1 MRSTSP
7 SSRGSYGRI
16 RIARRYRRSL
26 AARDR
31 TKRETRMRFRQSD
44 SWVLCALLLAAAAAH
59 AQEQDFSKVEL
70 KTTQLAPGLAM
81 LEGVGGFAGGNVAV
95 SYGADGTAIV
105 DDQFVPMVPKIE
117 AAVRALKEGPV
128 RFVINTH
135 HHFDHV
141 SGNEPLRG
149 AGAVI
154 FAHENVRKRMSV
166 DQVSKVMN
174 RTIPAAPAT
183 ALPIVTFG
191 DGVTLHWNGETIRV
205 EHVAPAHTDG
215 DSHIWFEKA
224 NAVHMGDTFVNGFF
238 PFIDVES
245 GGSVT
250 GFIESANRVLAKT
263 DAKTKIVPGHGP
275 LATRADLAKFR
286 DMLVDVKA
294 RVEKGIKS
302 GKTRDQFV
310 ASKPLAD
317 LDAEWGDG
325 FMKLDQFTALVWMS
339 LGGK

>member
-1 MRSTSP
+1 M
-7 SSRGSYGRI
+7 GSGR
-16 RIARRYRRSL
+16 
-26 AARDR
+26 
-31 TKRETRMRFRQSD
+31 FG
-44 SWVLCALLLAAAAAH
+44 SWWLCAMLFAAAAG

-70 KTTQLAPGLAM
+70 KTTKLAPGLAM

-105 DDQFVPMVPKIE
+105 DDQFVPMVPKIA
-117 AAVRALKEGPV
+117 AAVKALQDAPI

-135 HHFDHV
+135 FHFDHT
-141 SGNEPLRG
+141 SGNQAMRG

-154 FAHENVRKRMSV
+154 FAHENVRKRLSV
-166 DQVSKVMN
+166 DQFSKVMN
-174 RTIPAAPAT
+174 RKLPAQPPE
-183 ALPIVTFG
+183 ALPVVTFAE
-191 DGVTLHWNGETIRV
+191 GVTLYWNGETIRV

-215 DSHIWFEKA
+215 DAQIWFEKA

-238 PFIDVES
+238 PFIDVDS
-245 GGSVT
+245 GGDVK
-250 GFIESANRVLAKT
+250 GLIAAAEHVLGRVNAE
-263 DAKTKIVPGHGP
+263 TKIIPGHGP

-286 DMLVDVKA
+286 DMLTDVKA

-302 GKTRDQFV
+302 GKTMQQFI

-325 FMKLDQFTALVWMS
+325 FMKTDQFTSLVWIS

>member
-1 MRSTSP
+1 MG
-7 SSRGSYGRI
+7 SRLFGG
-16 RIARRYRRSL
+16 
-26 AARDR
+26 
-31 TKRETRMRFRQSD
+31 
-44 SWVLCALLLAAAAAH
+44 WVVCAVLLAAAAH

-70 KTTQLAPGLAM
+70 KTTELAPGLAM
-81 LEGVGGFAGGNVAV
+81 LEGVGGFAGGNVVV
-95 SYGADGTAIV
+95 SYGADGIAIV

-117 AAVRALKEGPV
+117 AAVRKLKEGPV

-135 HHFDHV
+135 FHGDHV
-141 SGNEPLRG
+141 GGNEPMRG

-166 DQVSKVMN
+166 DQFSKLLN
-174 RTIPAAPAT
+174 RKMPAAPAA
-183 ALPIVTFG
+183 ALPVVTFG

-215 DSHIWFEKA
+215 DSHIWFERA
-224 NAVHMGDTFVNGFF
+224 NALHMGDTFVNGLF

-250 GFIESANRVLAKT
+250 GFIESANRVLAKSN
-263 DAKTKIVPGHGP
+263 ARTKIVPGHGP
-275 LATRADLAKFR
+275 LATQADLAKFR
-286 DMLVDVKA
+286 DMLVDVKG

-310 ASKPLAD
+310 AAKPLAD
-317 LDAEWGDG
+317 LEAEWGNG
-325 FMKLDQFTALVWMS
+325 FMKVDQFTSLVWMS